1 MKQKLERMLPDR
13 GCSIMNGARARRMD
27 FGIFHLGNETSYLN
41 LNFIALAVGSH
52 LMFQSRALT

>member
-27 FGIFHLGNETSYLN
+27 FVFVFVFRRMDFGIVHLAMKPP
-41 LNFIALAVGSH
+41 I
-52 LMFQSRALT
+52 